1 MKTHK
6 TIALLIWSF
15 TYSLGYLWLIFNI
28 FPILVLSG
36 KKDEKGYQ
44 ESSSHSTTFSGYL
57 TRKKAGVWKNRWCV
71 VKDKSLHCYKDFGA
85 NLPELELTLEG
96 CVVESLPDREGEK
109 PYSFV
114 LTADKDRLQF
124 AAENDADL
132 EEWLEVLEKEVLK
145 SEGEDVDDDI
155 NSKY

>member
-1 MKTHK
+1 M
-6 TIALLIWSF
+6 
-15 TYSLGYLWLIFNI
+15 
-28 FPILVLSG
+28 
-36 KKDEKGYQ
+36 
-44 ESSSHSTTFSGYL
+44 
-57 TRKKAGVWKNRWCV
+57 
-71 VKDKSLHCYKDFGA
+71 
-85 NLPELELTLEG
+85 
-96 CVVESLPDREGEK
+96 ESLPDREGEK